1 MPLDDAVG
9 GALGTLMA
17 EVERL
22 KRVEEQL
29 RAENDHLLDAQ
40 RLLEEN
46 RDQYSDLFDLA
57 PIAWL
62 TLDEQGIIKN
72 LNLAAMTLLGFGR
85 GYLIGTPLAAL
96 LRSDDR
102 RRFLDHLLASQQNE
116 LLSCEARLLPR
127 EGAPIPVRLSTRRT
141 KGTNEGHAITLLDL
155 REREAATAERKR
167 LTAAERE
174 ARTANEAKDQFIAML
189 SHELRT
195 PLTPVLAAASALA
208 ELEDLPEEIRH
219 TLAIVQRNVTTEAQ
233 LIDDLLDITR
243 IAHGKLR
250 VAKVPV
256 DAHRALG
263 EALELLSPELAS
275 RKHELSL
282 DLTAEHFWVE
292 GDATRLQQV
301 FWNLLRNSIKFT
313 PPGGQIAVRTW
324 NSGERLLAE
333 VSDNG
338 RGIDVETMTRLFR
351 PFEQAFD
358 DDAPSSVRGL
368 GLGLP
373 ICRGI
378 LNEHGATIV
387 ASSQGRGRGS
397 RFVIE
402 IGTID
407 RPTLVP
413 SAPPST
419 PPAPGRSVRILLV
432 EDHEDTADIFER
444 LLRRGGYEV
453 QVANSVQSALAV
465 SHEAFDVLLSD
476 VGLAD
481 GSGHDLMRSLRK
493 TRPVK
498 GIALSGYGT
507 EEDVRASK
515 EAGFSAHITKPVNFG
530 ALLEAIASLSHRH

>member
-1 MPLDDAVG
+1 MPLDHG
-9 GALGTLMA
+9 GGSPLGGLIK

-22 KRVEEQL
+22 KQVEEQL
-29 RAENDHLLDAQ
+29 RVENDHLLDAQ

-46 RDQYSDLFDLA
+46 REQHSHLFDLA
-57 PIAWL
+57 PIPWL
-62 TLDEQGIIKN
+62 TLDEQGMIQN
-72 LNLAAMTLLGFGR
+72 VNLAGMTLLGFGR
-85 GYLIGTPLAAL
+85 GYLIGTPLIAL

-102 RRFLDHLLASQQNE
+102 RLLNEHLLSSQGGE
-116 LLSCEARLLPR
+116 LLSSEVRFVPR
-127 EGAPIPVRLSTRRT
+127 DGPPIPVRLSARHT
-141 KGTNEGHAITLLDL
+141 KTGGGHAITLLDL
-155 REREAATAERKR
+155 REREAA
-167 LTAAERE
+167 AAERQRLTTAEQE
-174 ARTANEAKDQFIAML
+174 ARAANEAKDEFIAML

-195 PLTPVLAAASALA
+195 PLTPALAAASALV
-208 ELEDLPEEIRH
+208 EQTDLPLDVRE
-219 TLAIVQRNVTTEAQ
+219 TLAIVQRNITTEAQ
-233 LIDDLLDITR
+233 LIDDLLDVTR

-250 VAKVPV
+250 VDEVPV
-256 DAHRALG
+256 DVHRAVG
-263 EALELLSPELAS
+263 EALETLSSELEA
-275 RKHELSL
+275 RHFEPIV
-282 DLTAEHFWVE
+282 DLTAEHHWAL

-324 NSGERLLAE
+324 NSGERLMAE

-338 RGIDVETMTRLFR
+338 RGIDSETLTRLFQ

-358 DDAPSSVRGL
+358 DAPSAVRGL

-378 LNEHGATIV
+378 LNEHHATIV
-387 ASSQGRGRGS
+387 ASSQGRGKGS

-413 SAPPST
+413 PAPPSS
-419 PPAPGRSVRILLV
+419 PPALGRTTRILLV

-444 LLRRGGYEV
+444 LLRRSGYEV
-453 QVANSVQSALAV
+453 HVASSVQSALAV
-465 SHEAFDVLLSD
+465 GHEAFDVLLSD

-481 GSGHDLMRSLRK
+481 GSGHDLMRALRK
-493 TRPVK
+493 TRPVR

-507 EEDVRASK
+507 KEDIRASK
-515 EAGFSAHITKPVNFG
+515 EAGFAAHITKPVNFDT
-530 ALLEAIASLSHRH
+530 LLAAIASLTHHR